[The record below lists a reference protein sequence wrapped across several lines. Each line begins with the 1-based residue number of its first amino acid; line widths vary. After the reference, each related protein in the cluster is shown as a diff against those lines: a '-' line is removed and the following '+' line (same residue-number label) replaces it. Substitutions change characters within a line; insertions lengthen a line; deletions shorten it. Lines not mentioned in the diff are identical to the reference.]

1 MRDLVSRLSTDAEK
15 KEQRAPAFLRNDHS
29 CVLFPYTQ
37 KPHFCYC
44 ILSLSLQNGH
54 NGHKKISISKVHLLN
69 IPPLEK

>member
-15 KEQRAPAFLRNDHS
+15 KPLLSYAMIILAYFS
-29 CVLFPYTQ
+29 STQ
-37 KPHFCYC
+37 KPHFCYY
-44 ILSLSLQNGH
+44 ILSLSFQNGH